1 MQVISKFLGLAAI
14 MAVGILAEP
23 VQAKTIDR
31 IAAVAGD
38 EIITLNDVRTEG
50 VLRYAVKGKELHDIQ
65 YADDPQ
71 KELEDLVRE
80 LIQTRLIARR
90 AKANN
95 ISIGDREV
103 DMQLQDMYRKSGQSE
118 EAFKSM
124 MASEGIEWK
133 SYRAYIR
140 SELEAQFVMRSELA
154 GQVQP
159 SEADAIACAQEKVPD
174 AENSITVTL
183 RQITIHDVEAD
194 SAAGLAAPA
203 AKTLNAVWWNSIDT
217 SVKQYASGVQKLA
230 SAHPEKFEE
239 YVRKYST
246 GRSAERGGVLGSFS
260 PGDLS
265 KDFASVFTLKKGEV
279 SGLISTTNGYHI
291 MRADEIVEGESEA
304 WKKAVEQCREMIIM
318 KETQRLI
325 SSWLNDLMEKSYVS
339 ILVNKDISGD

>member
-1 MQVISKFLGLAAI
+1 
-14 MAVGILAEP
+14 
-23 VQAKTIDR
+23 
-31 IAAVAGD
+31 
-38 EIITLNDVRTEG
+38 
-50 VLRYAVKGKELHDIQ
+50 
-65 YADDPQ
+65 
-71 KELEDLVRE
+71 
-80 LIQTRLIARR
+80 
-90 AKANN
+90 
-95 ISIGDREV
+95 
-103 DMQLQDMYRKSGQSE
+103 
-118 EAFKSM
+118 M

-133 SYRAYIR
+133 AYRAYIR

-217 SVKQYASGVQKLA
+217 SVKQYAAGVQKLA
-230 SAHPEKFEE
+230 AAHPEKFEE
-239 YVRKYST
+239 YVKKYST

-265 KDFASVFTLKKGEV
+265 KDFASVFALKKGEV
-279 SGLISTTNGYHI
+279 SQLISTTNGYHI
-291 MRADEIVEGESEA
+291 MRADDIVEGESEA

-325 SSWLNDLMEKSYVS
+325 NSWLNDLMEKSYVS
-339 ILVNKDISGD
+339 ILVNKDISGN

>member
-1 MQVISKFLGLAAI
+1 MQIIPKFLGLAVL
-14 MAVGILAEP
+14 MAAACSVQTA
-23 VQAKTIDR
+23 QAKTIER

-50 VLRYAVKGKELHDIQ
+50 VLRYAVKGKDLNDIQ
-65 YADDPQ
+65 YSDNPEE
-71 KELEDLVRE
+71 ELESLVTE
-80 LIQTRLIARR
+80 LIQTRLIAKR

-95 ISIGDREV
+95 ITIGDREV
-103 DMQLQDMYRKSGQSE
+103 DMQLQDMYRRSGQNE

-133 SYRAYIR
+133 AYRAYIR

-217 SVKQYASGVQKLA
+217 SVKQYAAGVQKLA
-230 SAHPEKFEE
+230 AAHPEKFEE
-239 YVRKYST
+239 YVKKYST

-265 KDFASVFTLKKGEV
+265 KDFASVFALKKGEV
-279 SGLISTTNGYHI
+279 SQLISTTNGYHI
-291 MRADEIVEGESEA
+291 MRAD
-304 WKKAVEQCREMIIM
+304 
-318 KETQRLI
+318 
-325 SSWLNDLMEKSYVS
+325 D
-339 ILVNKDISGD
+339 